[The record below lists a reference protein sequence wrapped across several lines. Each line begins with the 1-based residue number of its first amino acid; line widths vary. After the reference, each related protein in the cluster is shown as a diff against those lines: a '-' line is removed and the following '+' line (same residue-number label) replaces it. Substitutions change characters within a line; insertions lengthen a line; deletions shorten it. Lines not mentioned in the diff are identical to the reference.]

1 MNGALARDM
10 LGDLEAVLD
19 QVPVIPVLVIDNAD
33 DAVPVARALAA
44 GGIPIAEVTLR
55 TPAAPDAIAAIA
67 ENVPEVLVGAG
78 TVLSGD
84 QVDTARSAGA
94 QFVVS
99 PGLSEAVVTACE
111 VAAIPLIPG
120 VATAS
125 EVQRAWNLGIR
136 TLKFFPAVQ
145 AGGTATISALAS
157 VFRKVRFVPTGGV
170 TAENLTEFLKLASV
184 VACGGSWLAPA
195 NIVNAG
201 DYAAITRRA
210 EEALAIAAAVE
221 A

>member
-1 MNGALARDM
+1 MNGAVARDM
-10 LGDLEAVLD
+10 LGELEAVLD

-67 ENVPEVLVGAG
+67 KHVPEVLVGAG

-84 QVDTARSAGA
+84 QVAIAKSSGA

-99 PGLSEAVVTACE
+99 PGLSEAVVSACE

-136 TLKFFPAVQ
+136 TLKFFPAMQ
-145 AGGTATISALAS
+145 AGGTATIKALAS
-157 VFRKVRFVPTGGV
+157 VFRQVRFVPTGGV
-170 TAENLTEFLKLASV
+170 TAENLTEFLSLPSV

-195 NIVNAG
+195 KLVNAG
-201 DYAAITRRA
+201 DYDAITRLA
-210 EEALAIAAAVE
+210 EEALKIAAAEEV
-221 A
+221 